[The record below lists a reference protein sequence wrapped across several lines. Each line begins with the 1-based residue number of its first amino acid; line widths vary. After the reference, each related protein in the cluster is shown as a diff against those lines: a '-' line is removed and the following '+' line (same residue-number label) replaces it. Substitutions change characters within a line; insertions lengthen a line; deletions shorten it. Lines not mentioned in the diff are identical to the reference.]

1 MPSGSRVALITGVG
15 RRRGIAAAVARG
27 LAADGWDLLLSYWAP
42 YDQRLGMER
51 GEDDPHEIG
60 EELRALG
67 RGVVERN
74 SDLEDATVPRRLV
87 GAAVSELGRCDA
99 LVLGHCES
107 VDSTIA
113 STTVESF
120 DRHYR
125 VNVRASWL
133 LIRAFAEAARDGGSI
148 VALTSDGTRANI
160 PYGATKGALD
170 RLVVAAAHE
179 LGPRRIRANLVN
191 PGPIDNGW
199 MTAEMH
205 QAVQA
210 ATPAG
215 EVGTPETVSDL
226 VRFLV
231 SQRGRW
237 VNGQLIL
244 SNGGSNTPI
253 A

>member
-1 MPSGSRVALITGVG
+1 MPSAPRVALVTGVG

-27 LAADGWDLLLSYWAP
+27 LAEDGWDLFLSYWTP
-42 YDQRLGMER
+42 YDERLGMER
-51 GEDDPHEIG
+51 GDGDPHHIG

-67 RGVVERN
+67 RRVVVQ
-74 SDLEDATVPRRLV
+74 SGDLEDAAVASHLV
-87 GAAVSELGRCDA
+87 SAAVCELGRCDA
-99 LVLGHCES
+99 LVMAHCES

-133 LIRAFAEAARDGGSI
+133 LIRAFAEAASDGGSI
-148 VALTSDGTRANI
+148 VALTSDGTRANV
-160 PYGATKGALD
+160 PYGSTKGALD

-191 PGPIDNGW
+191 PGPVDNGW
-199 MTAEMH
+199 MTEEIRRSVH
-205 QAVQA
+205 A

-215 EVGTPETVSDL
+215 DVGTPETVSDL

-231 SQRGRW
+231 SERGRW
-237 VNGQLIL
+237 INGQLIL